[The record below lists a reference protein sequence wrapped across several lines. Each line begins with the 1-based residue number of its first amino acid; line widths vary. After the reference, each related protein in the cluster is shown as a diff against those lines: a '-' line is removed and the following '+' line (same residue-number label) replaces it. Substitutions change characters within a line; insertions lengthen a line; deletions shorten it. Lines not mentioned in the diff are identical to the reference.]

1 MPNLRVAKEIMR
13 LPADVD
19 TMRDESQCPVCG
31 SEFDGMLC
39 DSCGFEAPPSDL
51 QNPDTEKKGRD
62 PQYQTQPAGS
72 GPPAQEEDQDQ
83 EAQPGQDTQD
93 QGGQDQE
100 EQEDQSDLG
109 AVEDDPTTKI
119 NELQQQLLQLKDLQ
133 RQQQLDA
140 VMQQRQGATMSRF
153 DDELNSRKRQAMV
166 PGVQYDQVSNMYLDG
181 PMGLSSMSPP
191 PQPSQWKDVMP
202 ARHLNVQDLD
212 AMDVMGGPGDNRVV
226 AEPDLYPLD
235 QPVGERAAAKFIR
248 SAAKGLAEKTD
259 TNEVDKAMWAA
270 HNAIKSAAKND
281 KQIYA
286 IDRRLGIIF
295 KHLKESKTVKIDN
308 IIDRLKEVHDQLNG
322 KVATN
327 GNQETSRPTQV
338 QDLDDITESRQEVMT
353 PDFVTDV
360 VTPNLQPNQLQL
372 ADVPPYYNDG
382 ASTGFVPQQSEN
394 KTPWPGD
401 ATNPA
406 FAPYG
411 GAQPTASRKDKKKDK
426 EKKNSEN
433 ESKHEIESEEQE
445 VEKEKTA
452 SREGLFQAVNLVD
465 RLERLG
471 MVNKDERAKHIA
483 QYEKMSASKIE
494 GVIMTLDT
502 MERTGAV
509 KTRQAQRVASAAPQ
523 GRMPEMGRATKT
535 ASVSKQNV
543 LTDDYLM
550 SL

>member
-1 MPNLRVAKEIMR
+1 MPNLKVAKEIMR
-13 LPADVD
+13 IPADVD

-39 DSCGFEAPPSDL
+39 DSCGFEAPPEDL

-62 PQYQTQPAGS
+62 PQYQAQPQGS
-72 GPPAQEEDQDQ
+72 GPPSQQEDQEDD
-83 EAQPGQDTQD
+83 GQD
-93 QGGQDQE
+93 GQDEQQMQGQDG
-100 EQEDQSDLG
+100 QEDQSDLG
-109 AVEDDPTTKI
+109 AVEDDPTTRI
-119 NELQQQLLQLKDLQ
+119 NELQQELLQLQDLQ

-153 DDELNSRKRQAMV
+153 DDELRPRKRQAMV

-191 PQPSQWKDVMP
+191 PQPSQWRDVMP
-202 ARHLNVQDLD
+202 SRNINVQDLD

-226 AEPDLYPLD
+226 AEPDIYAVD
-235 QPVGERAAAKFIR
+235 QPIGERAAAKFVR
-248 SAAKGLAEKTD
+248 AAAKGLAEKHD
-259 TNEVDKAMWAA
+259 VNEVDKAFWSA
-270 HNAIKSAAKND
+270 HNAIKQAAKND
-281 KQIYA
+281 KIAYA

-295 KHLKESKTVKIDN
+295 KHLKEGNSVKISEV
-308 IIDRLKEVHDQLNG
+308 IDRLKNVHDQLEN
-322 KVATN
+322 KIATN

-338 QDLDDITESRQEVMT
+338 QDLDDITQSRQEIMT

-394 KTPWPGD
+394 KNPWPSD

-406 FAPYG
+406 FSPYMQ
-411 GAQPTASRKDKKKDK
+411 AAKKKKSKSKDSDKKKSDA
-426 EKKNSEN
+426 
-433 ESKHEIESEEQE
+433 ESKNEMKSEEEEIEN
-445 VEKEKTA
+445 EKTA
-452 SREGLFQAVNLVD
+452 SREGLLKAVNLVD

-471 MVNKDERAKHIA
+471 MVNKAERAKHIA
-483 QYEKMSASKIE
+483 QYEKMSSSKIE

-523 GRMPEMGRATKT
+523 GRMPEMGRATRT